1 MTELENLPPLR
12 EVINKYELSPKKSL
26 GQNFLLDLNLTRKI
40 ARLGN
45 ISDDTTIIEIGCG
58 PAGLTRAILEVYP
71 DNQVIVIE
79 KDNRCVKA
87 LKELVSP
94 VVGDR
99 LTIISGDA
107 LEIDYNEIA
116 TGKKA
121 IIANLPYNIA
131 TPLLIGWLKQ
141 IDKFE
146 SLTLMFQKEVA
157 NRIVANVGDKAYG
170 RLAVM
175 SNWLC
180 NTKVVVNLPPQA
192 FTPPPKVCSSVV
204 HFKPRQD
211 RADIAFEKVEQVV
224 KTAFNQRRKM
234 LRQSCKTILP
244 ALEKCNIEVTKRA
257 ENLTIEEFLNISRE
271 A

>member
-1 MTELENLPPLR
+1 MELENLPPLK
-12 EVINKYELSPKKSL
+12 EVIAKYQLSAKKSL

-45 ISDDTTIIEIGCG
+45 IEDGTTIIEIGCG

-71 DNQVIVIE
+71 NNPVIVIE
-79 KDNRCVKA
+79 KDERCVHA
-87 LKELVSP
+87 LEDLVSP

-99 LTIISGDA
+99 LTIIQGDA
-107 LEIDYNEIA
+107 MEIDYNEIA
-116 TGKKA
+116 PGKKA

-180 NTKVVVNLPPQA
+180 NTKVVVKLPPQA
-192 FTPPPKVCSSVV
+192 FTPPPKVYSSVV
-204 HFKPRQD
+204 HFTSKSD
-211 RADIAFEKVEQVV
+211 REKIEFEKVEQVV

-234 LRQSCKTILP
+234 LRQSCKSILP
-244 ALEKCNIEVTKRA
+244 ALEACNIDITKRA
-257 ENLTIEEFLNISRE
+257 ENLTIEEFLNISKE
-271 A
+271 V

>member
-1 MTELENLPPLR
+1 MELTELPPLKD
-12 EVINKYELSPKKSL
+12 VIAKYDLSPKKSL

-45 ISDDTTIIEIGCG
+45 IQEGTTIIEIGCG

-71 DNQVIVIE
+71 NNPVIVIE
-79 KDNRCVKA
+79 KDERCVHA
-87 LKELVSP
+87 LKDLVSP

-116 TGKKA
+116 PGKKA

-141 IDKFE
+141 MDNFE

-157 NRIVANVGDKAYG
+157 GRIVAKVGDKAYS
-170 RLAVM
+170 RLAVI

-180 NTKVVVNLPPQA
+180 NTKIVVNLPPQA

-204 HFKPRQD
+204 HLTAKKD
-211 RADIAFEKVEQVV
+211 REDIPFEKVEFVV
-224 KTAFNQRRKM
+224 KTAFGQRRKM
-234 LRQSCKTILP
+234 LRQSCKSILP
-244 ALEKCNIEVTKRA
+244 ALEKCDIEITKRA
-257 ENLTIEEFLNISRE
+257 ENLTIEEFLNISKE
-271 A
+271 T